1 LPLAQARRNSRSLY
15 RRILRE
21 SRQLEPNTRELYRR
35 FARSVQ
41 VTNESF
47 RSDCRLH
54 ETPDGYIQDV
64 SASEVFTG
72 LKFGTKGCFTLAL
85 ARCMMQ
91 CTSAAIYIAQ
101 EARHSL
107 AFDCTL
113 SVNCTTRNWDIIE
126 MG

>member
-47 RSDCRLH
+47 RSGCRLH

-64 SASEVFTG
+64 SIHGAELWHERLLYACSSPLHDAVHLCG
-72 LKFGTKGCFTLAL
+72 HLYSSG
-85 ARCMMQ
+85 
-91 CTSAAIYIAQ
+91 S
-101 EARHSL
+101 
-107 AFDCTL
+107 
-113 SVNCTTRNWDIIE
+113 
-126 MG
+126 